1 MSYSM
6 LSASDLAAVSWR
18 CDLLNGLHFMFLLSA
33 SCIYFLWKMKKQ
45 HKNTLFSIICRT
57 WFCSTAQ
64 TLPMSVGGAI
74 RW

>member
-45 HKNTLFSIICRT
+45 HKNTLFSIIC
-57 WFCSTAQ
+57 
-64 TLPMSVGGAI
+64 
-74 RW
+74 